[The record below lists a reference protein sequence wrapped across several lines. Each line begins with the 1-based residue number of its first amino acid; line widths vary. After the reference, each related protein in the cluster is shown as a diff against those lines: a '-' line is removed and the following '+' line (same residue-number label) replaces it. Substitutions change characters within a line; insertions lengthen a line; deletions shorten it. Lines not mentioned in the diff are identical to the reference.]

1 MKKKPERNRVNG
13 NDIPHEYTKD
23 FNERLVPFLRAAV
36 GTMTP
41 FTIFEL
47 AYKQKIF
54 KIVFPWSD
62 VKLDASSVFARV
74 VSTSMNVVMIS
85 LTSFCADGKQIL
97 GMEEQ
102 VS

>member
-1 MKKKPERNRVNG
+1 MCTTALREPL
-13 NDIPHEYTKD
+13 NDWYT
-23 FNERLVPFLRAAV
+23 FQV
-36 GTMTP
+36 
-41 FTIFEL
+41 FEL

-97 GMEEQ
+97 RMEEQ